1 MKEYWIDFKQIW
13 RNCWAFYML
22 PFTSVRDG
30 YRNKPQNMS
39 LVQHLAFPFKTYFIA
54 LKTWTKNE
62 LTNT

>member
-1 MKEYWIDFKQIW
+1 MKEYWINFKKIR

-22 PFTSVRDG
+22 PITSIKDG

-39 LVQHLAFPFKTYFIA
+39 FGQHLTYPFKTYFSA
-54 LKTWTKNE
+54 LKVWTENE